1 MNKKSKIQ
9 LTIIITLMILL
20 IVFLLYEVGYYIY
33 NYVEVKNKRNQIMA
47 EFTEIYE
54 KEGTHIILFASPSCK
69 WCKKFVPILDEIVN
83 ENHLSYYYFDISSIY
98 DSDMKSIKEKLDI
111 NFSGIPHLFVINE
124 KKLIGE
130 QSGAQE
136 KDETIKFFENIGV
149 IGGEINNGESI
160 SINS

>member
-69 WCKKFVPILDEIVN
+69 
-83 ENHLSYYYFDISSIY
+83 
-98 DSDMKSIKEKLDI
+98 
-111 NFSGIPHLFVINE
+111 
-124 KKLIGE
+124 
-130 QSGAQE
+130 
-136 KDETIKFFENIGV
+136 
-149 IGGEINNGESI
+149 
-160 SINS
+160 